1 MVDNWKEQIEGLIC
15 GLINDFT
22 PSQNP
27 VWGKPSDED
36 VIDRLTQI
44 LGLIPIE
51 DEVEPYSTSDMVLIN
66 ECSED
71 ALRDIENIESLIEDI
86 KYALRDIKRKSDV

>member
-1 MVDNWKEQIEGLIC
+1 
-15 GLINDFT
+15 
-22 PSQNP
+22 
-27 VWGKPSDED
+27 
-36 VIDRLTQI
+36 
-44 LGLIPIE
+44 
-51 DEVEPYSTSDMVLIN
+51 MVLIN

>member
-1 MVDNWKEQIEGLIC
+1 MVDNWKEQMESLIC
-15 GLINDFT
+15 ALINDFT

-27 VWGKPSDED
+27 VWEKPSDED

-51 DEVEPYSTSDMVLIN
+51 EEVEPYSTRDMVFIN
-66 ECSED
+66 DCSED